1 MEHGLQVEEELRR
14 VRPVCARKLLVPETE
29 EGNQMLDRTLLDTSE
44 RFRKCVNPDFS
55 LFFCYSLFFLGCTE
69 SSLVHEGFL

>member
-1 MEHGLQVEEELRR
+1 
-14 VRPVCARKLLVPETE
+14 
-29 EGNQMLDRTLLDTSE
+29 MLDRTLLDTSE

-69 SSLVHEGFL
+69 SSLVHEGFLRLQGAGELDAVASLVAEPRL